1 MKKLG
6 ISILLAACALTA
18 SVAGQAAQAE
28 AKDPQSQTGAITSP
42 VPGSVAAHLKAT
54 YVRVILPHS
63 AAPALI
69 EHYTKDL
76 RGRVA
81 YDFQWPAIGARIV
94 GLTSAYGNI
103 SAQFTDRPESF
114 DQWRRDTRIMYE
126 VDDVSAVLKAAEQ
139 AGLKVVQNLNQT
151 PVAWQGRFEL
161 APGFVVEV
169 IKWLPGKP

>member
-1 MKKLG
+1 MKPL
-6 ISILLAACALTA
+6 SIALSLFVNLPLTPAIGASAQEGPQPGLAAVSA
-18 SVAGQAAQAE
+18 
-28 AKDPQSQTGAITSP
+28 
-42 VPGSVAAHLKAT
+42 VPGDIAAHVKAT
-54 YVRVILPHS
+54 YVRVILSPS

-69 EHYTKDL
+69 EHYTTNL

-81 YDFQWPAIGARIV
+81 YDFEWPAINARIV
-94 GLTSAYGNI
+94 GLTSEYGNI

-114 DQWRRDTRIMYE
+114 DQWRRDTRIMYD
-126 VDDVSAVLKAAEQ
+126 VDDVPAILEAAEQ
-139 AGLKVVQNLNQT
+139 AGLKVVQPLAQT